1 MRNRAGV
8 HSNSTPR
15 KAHPVRHGRKDKAS
29 PGGRSVLPNVR
40 VSLECASVGGHCL
53 PVKGRVFVHHLLE
66 NRVIARPRIK
76 PFFSRCDSRPA
87 RKLASDI
94 NFRSLFSQVDDNAG
108 FSDESIGVPSEQ
120 FRRGAP
126 GDLGSAS
133 VLLWASVSRFGRLM
147 GAFSPSERRH

>member
-1 MRNRAGV
+1 MRERAGV

-15 KAHPVRHGRKDKAS
+15 KAHPVRQLGAKTKLPWGR
-29 PGGRSVLPNVR
+29 PVLPTSASALNVLPSA
-40 VSLECASVGGHCL
+40 VTVF

-94 NFRSLFSQVDDNAG
+94 NFRSLFSQADDNAG

-120 FRRGAP
+120 FRGGRRGR
-126 GDLGSAS
+126 S
-133 VLLWASVSRFGRLM
+133 
-147 GAFSPSERRH
+147 